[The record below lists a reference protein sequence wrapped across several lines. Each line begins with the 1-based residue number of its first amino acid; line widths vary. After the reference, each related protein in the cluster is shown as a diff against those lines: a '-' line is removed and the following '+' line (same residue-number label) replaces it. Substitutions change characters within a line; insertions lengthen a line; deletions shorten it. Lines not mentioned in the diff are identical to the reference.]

1 MFAEPVYHPAAGQ
14 MKMIQMGKTGII
26 QRCNIVYHQVT
37 GKQ

>member
-14 MKMIQMGKTGII
+14 HENDTSQKTGII
-26 QRCNIVYHQVT
+26 QRCNIIYRQVT

>member
-14 MKMIQMGKTGII
+14 MKLNTREKTGII
-26 QRCNIVYHQVT
+26 QRCNIIYHQVT